1 MFSLKYS
8 VELDTNPLYPLSVER
23 SHTTLTVPSEQ
34 YANEYLDLVSLRGTI
49 LEVTLTE
56 LPNYTPSKRQVFA
69 TNRGWEQS

>member
-34 YANEYLDLVSLRGTI
+34 YANEYLDLVAQRGTI

-56 LPNYTPSKRQVFA
+56 LLNYKPSNRVAYA
-69 TNRGWEQS
+69 TTRSWE